1 MATDYS
7 SVTIWSYLNSLDW
20 KIQWRKQ
27 VLIRILFFGTLQMQH
42 ATLKCNLAVQS
53 VKFSLF
59 LKLNH
64 SSPIYIYRVLPN
76 LIGGW
81 RQALSN
87 YWCKDPILD
96 IFWCR
101 NGLHRSKY
109 LLTPRV
115 LYYKR
120 RKKAL
125 ESKEGCSDELSG
137 PPTLLWN
144 ATVCLCQK
152 ALKGSK

>member
-27 VLIRILFFGTLQMQH
+27 VLIRIFFCDFAK
-42 ATLKCNLAVQS
+42 ATCNSEVQS
-53 VKFSLF
+53 SSSVNFSLF
-59 LKLNH
+59 LKSNH
-64 SSPIYIYRVLPN
+64 SSPIHIYRVLPN